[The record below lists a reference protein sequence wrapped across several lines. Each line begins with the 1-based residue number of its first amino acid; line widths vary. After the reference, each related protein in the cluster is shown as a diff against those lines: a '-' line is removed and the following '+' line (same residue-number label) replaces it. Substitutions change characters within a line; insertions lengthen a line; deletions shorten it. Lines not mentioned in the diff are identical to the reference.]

1 MKGKDL
7 GFNQEF
13 NGSDPL
19 RAPTWDICI
28 SHGFIDYQG
37 CRVWYR
43 SEGFFGLKGSGLKG
57 GSLNIF

>member
-7 GFNQEF
+7 GFNQVF

-37 CRVWYR
+37 CR
-43 SEGFFGLKGSGLKG
+43 SGIEGFFGLKGSGLKG
-57 GSLNIF
+57 EV